1 MARSDRLSGE
11 AIRLEGLTATPGD
24 TRSERP
30 SGDPRYRN
38 GTAMRIGSYPIIA
51 PGTVRLPESAQHGLR
66 TSPCEPSMCD
76 LLFALRSGRESPGTA
91 AGTGAVAGSSCH
103 PKAFAPTRE
112 PVDRRPLGGNSP

>member
-51 PGTVRLPESAQHGLR
+51 PGTVRLPEVSAARLK
-66 TSPCEPSMCD
+66 D
-76 LLFALRSGRESPGTA
+76 IALRAIDVRPIVRAAFGKGIPGTA